1 MNALSSTTLYYR
13 RHTGV
18 NTTSAF
24 YSLFDFATHQLT
36 KSCSYVS
43 RMKELS
49 KRKAAAAEEEE

>member
-1 MNALSSTTLYYR
+1 MNVLCSTTLHSR

-24 YSLFDFATHQLT
+24 YSLYEFATHQLT
-36 KSCSYVS
+36 KSYSYVS